1 MRTFRFYFDDMMRP
15 LLNHES
21 GYLVGRKPVI
31 MSFERNQPTKTGRR
45 KAISTRMGQRF
56 VKRLQAEGW

>member
-1 MRTFRFYFDDMMRP
+1 MVRP

-21 GYLVGRKPVI
+21 GYLVDRKPVI
-31 MSFERNQPTKTGRR
+31 MSFEKNQPTKAGRR

-56 VKRLQAEGW
+56 VKRLQAMGW